1 MKNILTFILV
11 SIAGVLI
18 IGVAYTFVALINMG
32 AIVLIPFGSGNFSSS
47 LHSLVHTTVN
57 KTVNQIKYNCIYG
70 HHLT

>member
-32 AIVLIPFGSGNFSSS
+32 AIVLIPLVLVIFLISS
-47 LHSLVHTTVN
+47 LIGSYNRKQNSKSN
-57 KTVNQIKYNCIYG
+57 KV
-70 HHLT
+70 